1 MNFRRIVLAAALAAA
16 ALVPC
21 ASAEEELTLEPRLR
35 EVPASLL
42 AWLSRTPSLEEFLG
56 RMMQT
61 FRNAAGSDNILR
73 EAEIAEAAA
82 RQDAAAR
89 AQVLS
94 AMLAADL
101 DADGTVTQD
110 EALHV
115 ARLDLRSRDDEA
127 QIIVDA
133 KVAKI
138 ARQTMQAD
146 ADGDGVLTLVEM
158 LSAASRKVA
167 MNGSQRDGDGAGDL
181 IHFDADK
188 DGNVT
193 LAEMRREPARLFA
206 SIDEDGDGLLSVPE
220 RRQLELLAQKLNRAR
235 QEAAMLA
242 ACSFPKPLDG
252 QKAMVLKADRG
263 IEIPSVSVAG
273 VDETTWSASIGIE
286 PGTTPLWLMVMAN
299 EAMLWRFEGDAAR
312 IAQLVVV
319 PSQRNDIPAAGVM
332 GLPRDKVHFL
342 DTSTCRIAHF
352 AANKERFAAALP
364 DLLGRAPDLLLQA
377 DSFYTATLPG
387 GGLEQRAGHAAIIE
401 KPAAMPDQAWADLR
415 NAGGSRVVPMTPAD
429 VVPLDRAESYDV
441 LPQQAGLIQLVAEGA
456 LVVKPVSAYI
466 SFDIKTL
473 AAKRRNGYVYEI
485 AQPIKRFPAGLYGGN
500 AVTFMLARDVPM
512 PSGNPGHSCVLSG
525 VTGKVLFGG
534 QRCGD

>member
-1 MNFRRIVLAAALAAA
+1 MNFRRIALAAA
-16 ALVPC
+16 VAMAALVPG
-21 ASAEEELTLEPRLR
+21 ASAEELNLEPRLR

-42 AWLSRTPSLEEFLG
+42 AWLARTPSLEEFLG

-61 FRNAAGSDNILR
+61 FRNAAGPDNVLR
-73 EAEIAEAAA
+73 AAELAEAAA

-89 AQVLS
+89 AQALS

-101 DADGTVTQD
+101 DADGTVTRD
-110 EALHV
+110 EALRV
-115 ARLDLRSRDDEA
+115 ARLDLRSPEDAA
-127 QIIVDA
+127 QFSVEA
-133 KVAKI
+133 KVAKM
-138 ARQTMQAD
+138 ARQAMQAD
-146 ADGDGVLTLVEM
+146 ADGDGALTLVEM
-158 LSAASRKVA
+158 LQAASRKIA
-167 MNGSQRDGDGAGDL
+167 MKGSQRDGEGAGDL
-181 IHFDADK
+181 IHFDADR

-206 SIDEDGDGLLSVPE
+206 SIDEDGDGLLGVAE
-220 RRQLELLAQKLNRAR
+220 RRQLGQLVQQRNRAR

-252 QKAMVLKADRG
+252 QKIMVLQADRG
-263 IEIPSVSVAG
+263 LEIPLVSVTG

-299 EAMLWRFEGDAAR
+299 DAMLWRFEGDAAR

-319 PSQRNDIPAAGVM
+319 PSQRNDIPAAGVT

-342 DTSTCRIAHF
+342 DTSTCGIAHF
-352 AANKERFAAALP
+352 AANKQRLAAALP
-364 DLLGRAPDLLLQA
+364 GLLGRAPDLLLQT

-387 GGLEQRAGHAAIIE
+387 GGLAQRAGHAAIIE
-401 KPAAMPDQAWADLR
+401 KPAAMPDQAWVDLR
-415 NAGGSRVVPMTPAD
+415 NAAGSRVVPMTPAE
-429 VVPLDRAESYDV
+429 VVSLDRAESYDV

-456 LVVKPVSAYI
+456 IVVKPVSAYI

-473 AAKRRNGYVYEI
+473 AAKRRDGYVYEI
-485 AQPIKRFPAGLYGGN
+485 VQPIKRFPAGLFGGN

-534 QRCGD
+534 QRCGE